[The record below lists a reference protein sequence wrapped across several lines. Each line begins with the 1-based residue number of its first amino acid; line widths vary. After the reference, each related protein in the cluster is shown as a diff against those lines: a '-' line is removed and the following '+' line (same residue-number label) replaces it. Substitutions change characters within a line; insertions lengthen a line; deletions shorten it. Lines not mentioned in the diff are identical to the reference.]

1 VEWNDTYGST
11 CEACRGLYGQ
21 RTPPEEPPCDTC
33 RPKFIEENEDAV
45 RIFFLVRH
53 QLIMGP
59 AGPIDVNHEAIHRAM
74 ELYEIKDKRA
84 CFEKVLVMAQ
94 NWMDKA
100 RENNG

>member
-1 VEWNDTYGST
+1 
-11 CEACRGLYGQ
+11 
-21 RTPPEEPPCDTC
+21 
-33 RPKFIEENEDAV
+33 
-45 RIFFLVRH
+45 
-53 QLIMGP
+53 MGP